1 VAGIS
6 TDTLE
11 AQKAFADKVGSL
23 RFPLISDP
31 DASVTKAY
39 DAYIEKWKVADRA
52 TVVIGEDGV
61 VLLSYP
67 EAPRDGKGHAQAVFT
82 DLAEL
87 L

>member
-1 VAGIS
+1 MAGIS

-11 AQKAFADKVGSL
+11 AQKAFHDKVGSL

-31 DASVTKAY
+31 DAAITRAY
-39 DAYIEKWKVADRA
+39 DAYIEKWNVSDRA
-52 TVVIGEDGV
+52 TVVIGEDGT

-82 DLAEL
+82 DLAASL
-87 L
+87 